1 LEKKYTGVWSSAAN
15 GFKFEGIIL
24 WLKKQQKKNDE
35 KITVDGTD
43 YLINELSEI
52 AKEQIENLN
61 FVDIQL
67 LQKQN
72 ELAVSDT
79 ARIAYTN
86 ALKKDLENKEKA

>member
-1 LEKKYTGVWSSAAN
+1 MAKKAAEKTG
-15 GFKFEGIIL
+15 
-24 WLKKQQKKNDE
+24 E

-43 YLINELSEI
+43 YLVDKLSDV
-52 AKEQIENLN
+52 AKEQIANLN
-61 FVDIQL
+61 FVDNQL

-86 ALKKDLENKEKA
+86 ALKKDIENKEKA